1 MHWESSIFLYFSLIC
16 TINAIKVELNNV
28 LKSSLITKASTT
40 MLSLSKNPLRKQ
52 GRWEVILVELVL
64 HSIQCSEW
72 AGGPCPDANDGSV
85 CWNVQQFKPGWGSGC
100 VYVGVYD
107 GSVSWKVQ
115 NVQMFKICCLGVCVC
130 VCVCADGGSVCLE
143 TPFSGEPSPPSPWPT
158 PKCDPLPSE
167 TYMQPICAK
176 FLCKNWSTKW

>member
-1 MHWESSIFLYFSLIC
+1 MTTLLLQLSLNIFWCSLHAIATFFRVHSFPQTCTEKTSTFLYFSLVC
-16 TINAIKVELNNV
+16 TINAIKVELNNL
-28 LKSSLITKASTT
+28 LKSSLITKASTS
-40 MLSLSKNPLRKQ
+40 MLSLSKNALRKQ
-52 GRWEVILVELVL
+52 GRWEVILVEVVL

-115 NVQMFKICCLGVCVC
+115 NVQMFKIWCLGVCVC
-130 VCVCADGGSVCLE
+130 VCV
-143 TPFSGEPSPPSPWPT
+143 PT
-158 PKCDPLPSE
+158 VG
-167 TYMQPICAK
+167 
-176 FLCKNWSTKW
+176 LCV